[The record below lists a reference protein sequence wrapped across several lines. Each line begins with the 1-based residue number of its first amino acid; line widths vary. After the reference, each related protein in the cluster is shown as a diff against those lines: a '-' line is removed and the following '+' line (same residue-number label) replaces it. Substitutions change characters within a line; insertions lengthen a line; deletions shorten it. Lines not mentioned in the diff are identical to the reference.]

1 MYYSSQLNSLTVK
14 SKYNILFTSPKWVR
28 RALGIVNNFI
38 CSEQIQSF
46 ALRIIQPIIL
56 LSGNIFTLFIVLLLL
71 NNNRILLLFEINK
84 LNYKLAS
91 GALSFIVSIFYELV
105 HQWTLTMQIFPAYRL
120 SSS

>member
-84 LNYKLAS
+84 LNYRLAS